1 MSLAANLFDARIT
14 LYYKVHVKA
23 INRTIAI
30 VELLL
35 ILPGVLFMTALFVRN
50 FQLPPYEPAQSARL
64 VVHWFSTRPHLG
76 LHVFLAGMPFAAFVI
91 GCVTVLR
98 TWRSDANLRLAALQT
113 LAAVRSQGAAVLIAV
128 STLLA
133 GGILAIVA
141 LHMISD

>member
-1 MSLAANLFDARIT
+1 
-14 LYYKVHVKA
+14 VKT

-35 ILPGVLFMTALFVRN
+35 IFPGLLFMTALFVRN
-50 FQLPPYEPAQSARL
+50 IQPPLYEPAQSARL

-76 LHVFLAGMPFAAFVI
+76 LHVFLAGMPFAALVI
-91 GCVTVLR
+91 GCATVLR
-98 TWRSDANLRLAALQT
+98 AWRSDANLRLVALQT
-113 LAAVRSQGAAVLIAV
+113 LAAVRSQGAAVLIFV

>member
-1 MSLAANLFDARIT
+1 M
-14 LYYKVHVKA
+14 

-35 ILPGVLFMTALFVRN
+35 IFPGLLFMTALFVRN
-50 FQLPPYEPAQSARL
+50 IQPPSYEPAQSARL
-64 VVHWFSTRPHLG
+64 VVHWFSNRPHHVG
-76 LHVFLAGMPFAAFVI
+76 LHLFLAGMPFAALVI

-98 TWRSDANLRLAALQT
+98 AWRSDANLRLAALQA
-113 LAAVRSQGAAVLIAV
+113 LAAVRSQGAAALIFV

>member
-1 MSLAANLFDARIT
+1 MKT
-14 LYYKVHVKA
+14 
-23 INRTIAI
+23 INRTIAV

-50 FQLPPYEPAQSARL
+50 FQPPPYEPAQSARL
-64 VVHWFSTRPHLG
+64 VVQWFSTRPHLG
-76 LHVFLAGMPFAAFVI
+76 LHVFLAAMPFAAFVI

-141 LHMISD
+141 LHMIAD